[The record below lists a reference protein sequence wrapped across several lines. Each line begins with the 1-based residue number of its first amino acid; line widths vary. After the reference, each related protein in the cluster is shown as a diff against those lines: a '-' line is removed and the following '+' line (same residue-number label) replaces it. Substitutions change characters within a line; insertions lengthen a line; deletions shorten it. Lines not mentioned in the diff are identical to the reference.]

1 MRSVYDAV
9 KSLFL
14 ARPQTATT
22 TVTGTG
28 IDTMG
33 YNDAMITLEVGTVSG
48 TAPTLDGKIQ
58 ESDTLGGTYTD
69 ITGAVFTQVTASN
82 NTQKIRVG
90 GLGVGGRKRFI
101 RYVGT
106 IGGTTPSFA
115 LAVNALLGNAFRKPV
130 N

>member
-14 ARPQTATT
+14 VRPVTATA

-33 YNDAMITLEVGTVSG
+33 YNDAMITLEVGVVSG
-48 TAPTLDGKIQ
+48 TTPTLDGKIQ
-58 ESDTLGGTYTD
+58 ESDTVGGTYAD

-82 NTQKIRVG
+82 STQKIRLG

-101 RYVGT
+101 RFVGT
-106 IGGTTPSFA
+106 IAGTTPSFA
-115 LAVNALLGNAFRKPV
+115 LAANALFGNAFRKPV

>member
-1 MRSVYDAV
+1 MRSVYDAI

-14 ARPQTATT
+14 VRPVRATS

-48 TAPTLDGKIQ
+48 TSPTLDGKIQ
-58 ESDTLGGTYTD
+58 ESDALGSGYVD
-69 ITGAVFTQVTASN
+69 LAGATFTQVTASN
-82 NTQKIRVG
+82 NTQKIRLNG
-90 GLGVGGRKRFI
+90 KTKRYI
-101 RYVGT
+101 RFVGT
-106 IGGTTPSFA
+106 IAGTSPSFD
-115 LAVNALLGNAFRKPV
+115 LAANALLGNAFREPV

>member
-1 MRSVYDAV
+1 MKSVYDAI

-14 ARPQTATT
+14 ARPQRATS

-48 TAPTLDGKIQ
+48 TTPTLDGKVQ

-69 ITGAVFTQVTASN
+69 ITGATFAQVTASN
-82 NTQKIRVG
+82 NTQKIRLVG
-90 GLGVGGRKRFI
+90 RTKRYI
-101 RYVGT
+101 RFVGT
-106 IGGTTPSFA
+106 IAGTSPSFD
-115 LAVNALLGNAFRKPV
+115 LAANAILGNAFREPV

>member
-1 MRSVYDAV
+1 MRSVYDAI

-14 ARPQTATT
+14 VRPVRATS

-48 TAPTLDGKIQ
+48 TSPTLDGKIQ
-58 ESDTLGGTYTD
+58 ESDVLGSGYVD
-69 ITGAVFTQVTASN
+69 LAGATFTQVTASN
-82 NTQKIRVG
+82 NTQKIRLTG
-90 GLGVGGRKRFI
+90 KTKRYI
-101 RYVGT
+101 RFVGT
-106 IGGTTPSFA
+106 IAGTSPSFD
-115 LAVNALLGNAFRKPV
+115 LAANALLGNAFREPV